1 MKVGSR
7 KEEID
12 LAQDTSCQPAV
23 AMAGGAWRSIHRVKG
38 QGFFFFW
45 GDRRT
50 EARHTAWVLGLCP
63 SHRWPVIVA
72 AWMSMCVCER
82 EWYERAL
89 PILYGIFSLCAWKC
103 YRILWQYALTG
114 SCYIIISLFVQCPFR
129 CDVIYINQFGVVQL
143 FVIFFY
149 FPSHNFPV
157 PTLIICVFALFS
169 DSCLPVCL
177 SVCLCAGISL
187 FLSVHKSGCLLCP
200 ETLRLMQR
208 WKWFIVLSFQC
219 VLWWF
224 PVYFC
229 QHENIL
235 HSCLGYFN
243 ENNHQV
249 YPWI

>member
-1 MKVGSR
+1 
-7 KEEID
+7 
-12 LAQDTSCQPAV
+12 
-23 AMAGGAWRSIHRVKG
+23 
-38 QGFFFFW
+38 
-45 GDRRT
+45 
-50 EARHTAWVLGLCP
+50 
-63 SHRWPVIVA
+63 
-72 AWMSMCVCER
+72 MCVCVWESV
-82 EWYERAL
+82 RARFAN
-89 PILYGIFSLCAWKC
+89 IVWHIFIVCLEMLQNIVTICFDWELLHNYIPLCTVSIQMWC
-103 YRILWQYALTG
+103 
-114 SCYIIISLFVQCPFR
+114 
-129 CDVIYINQFGVVQL
+129 IYINQFGVVQL

-169 DSCLPVCL
+169 VSCLPVCL